1 MFFPFRSLATL
12 PLQTDKANTHSHSHK
27 LVDSMIKKT
36 VILLIGAV
44 LIVSVL
50 ASGCTFNL
58 GNTTTSPTST
68 TYTSSRGYSIAYPSD
83 WGKPQE
89 QNNGTLVVFLTPTNN
104 ETENLNVQV
113 ITRDTLENVTKEG
126 TSIAQENDDFKQ
138 IEATNTTL
146 AGLPAYKIVYTATI
160 DGNQL
165 KVLQT
170 WTVKD
175 GKAYIITYKGAPAN
189 YDTYLSAAQKM
200 IDSFQIK

>member
-1 MFFPFRSLATL
+1 MSLATL
-12 PLQTDKANTHSHSHK
+12 PVQTGKANKHTHSHK

-36 VILLIGAV
+36 AILLIGAV

-113 ITRDTLENVTKEG
+113 YNLSANSTLATVTESVKSNAENYDNFT
-126 TSIAQENDDFKQ
+126 Q

-146 AGLPAYKIVYTATI
+146 AGLPAYKIVLKATA
-160 DGNQL
+160 DGDQL
-165 KVLQT
+165 KALQT

-175 GKAYIITYKGAPAN
+175 GKAYIITYKGAPTN
-189 YDTYLSAAQKM
+189 YDTHLSAAQKM